1 MSQEPIR
8 TPSRRLLLFA
18 GTATLVIA
26 AGIATL
32 GIVDRAAANRQLVQ
46 WTDQQAVP
54 TVQLAKLERGAGEQ
68 SLILPGTIQ
77 PYSMAPIFAR
87 VNGYLKSWQADI
99 GAEVKAGQVLA
110 TIDTPDLDQQLAQA
124 QANLATAEANEHLA
138 TVTAQRW
145 HTLAASQWVSQ
156 QANDDK
162 AGAAAA
168 NKAIADA
175 ARANVGQLEALE
187 SFKNIAAPFDGVV
200 TQRNTDVGALINA
213 GNSGNAGQ
221 PLFEVADLHKV
232 RIYVQVPQALSAGL
246 TPGLKA
252 TFELPQYPG
261 QQFTA
266 TLITTSHAMA
276 ANSRSMQVELQAD
289 NADGKLSAGA
299 YCLVHLQL
307 PVDPN
312 MVRLPATALVPVNQG
327 VEVAVLGDGNKAV
340 LKKVQLGRDFGDSV
354 EVKAGLSPSDQV
366 IDSPP
371 ETLQSGDPV
380 RLAPTPASS
389 PAQQATAGT
398 ATEPPPAPN

>member
-1 MSQEPIR
+1 MTPEPIKS
-8 TPSRRLLLFA
+8 PSRRLLLLV

-26 AGIATL
+26 GGIATF
-32 GIVDRAAANRQLVQ
+32 GIVDRTTANRQLVQ

-54 TVQLAKLERGAGEQ
+54 TVQLVKPERGPAEQ
-68 SLILPGTIQ
+68 SLVLPGTIQ
-77 PYSMAPIFAR
+77 PYFMARIYAR
-87 VNGYLKSWQADI
+87 VNGYLKSWQSDI

-110 TIDTPDLDQQLAQA
+110 SIDTPDLDQQLAQSR
-124 QANLATAEANEHLA
+124 ANLATAEANEHLA
-138 TVTAQRW
+138 VVTAQRW
-145 HTLAASQWVSQ
+145 QTLATSQWVSQ

-162 AGAAAA
+162 AGTAAAD
-168 NKAIADA
+168 KAIADA
-175 ARANVGQLEALE
+175 ARANVEQLEALE
-187 SFKNIAAPFDGVV
+187 SFKNLTTPFDGVV

-213 GNSGNAGQ
+213 GNGGNAGQ

-312 MVRLPATALVPVNQG
+312 MVRLPATALLPVNQG

-340 LKKVQLGRDFGDSV
+340 LKSVQLGRDFGDSV

-371 ETLQSGDPV
+371 ETLQSGDAV
-380 RLAPTPASS
+380 QLAPTPPSAGG
-389 PAQQATAGT
+389 QQAK
-398 ATEPPPAPN
+398 ATVMKPPSTPN

>member
-1 MSQEPIR
+1 
-8 TPSRRLLLFA
+8 
-18 GTATLVIA
+18 
-26 AGIATL
+26 
-32 GIVDRAAANRQLVQ
+32 
-46 WTDQQAVP
+46 
-54 TVQLAKLERGAGEQ
+54 
-68 SLILPGTIQ
+68 
-77 PYSMAPIFAR
+77 
-87 VNGYLKSWQADI
+87 
-99 GAEVKAGQVLA
+99 
-110 TIDTPDLDQQLAQA
+110 
-124 QANLATAEANEHLA
+124 
-138 TVTAQRW
+138 
-145 HTLAASQWVSQ
+145 
-156 QANDDK
+156 
-162 AGAAAA
+162 
-168 NKAIADA
+168 
-175 ARANVGQLEALE
+175 
-187 SFKNIAAPFDGVV
+187 
-200 TQRNTDVGALINA
+200 
-213 GNSGNAGQ
+213 
-221 PLFEVADLHKV
+221 
-232 RIYVQVPQALSAGL
+232 VPQALSAGL

-340 LKKVQLGRDFGDSV
+340 LKEVQLGRDFGDSV

>member
-1 MSQEPIR
+1 MTPEPIK
-8 TPSRRLLLFA
+8 TPSRRLLLLV

-26 AGIATL
+26 GGIATL
-32 GIVDRAAANRQLVQ
+32 GIVDRATANRQLVQ

-54 TVQLAKLERGAGEQ
+54 TVQLVKLERGPAER
-68 SLILPGTIQ
+68 SLVLPGTIQ
-77 PYSMAPIFAR
+77 PYFMARIYAR
-87 VNGYLKSWQADI
+87 VNGYLKSWQSDI

-110 TIDTPDLDQQLAQA
+110 SIDTPDLDQQLAQA
-124 QANLATAEANEHLA
+124 RANLATAEANEHLA
-138 TVTAQRW
+138 AVTAQRW
-145 HTLAASQWVSQ
+145 QTLATSQWVSE

-162 AGAAAA
+162 AGTAAAD
-168 NKAIADA
+168 KAIADA
-175 ARANVGQLEALE
+175 ARANVDQLEALE
-187 SFKNIAAPFDGVV
+187 SFKNLTTPFDGVV

-213 GNSGNAGQ
+213 GNGGNAGQ

-307 PVDPN
+307 PVDPS
-312 MVRLPATALVPVNQG
+312 MVRLPATALLPVNQG

-340 LKKVQLGRDFGDSV
+340 LKSVQLGRDFGDSV
-354 EVKAGLSPSDQV
+354 EVKAGLSPSDKV

-371 ETLQSGDPV
+371 ETLQSGDTV
-380 RLAPTPASS
+380 QLAPTPTSAGG
-389 PAQQATAGT
+389 QQAGATVTKPPSTA
-398 ATEPPPAPN
+398 N

>member
-1 MSQEPIR
+1 MSPEPIN
-8 TPSRRLLLFA
+8 TPSRRLLLLA
-18 GTATLVIA
+18 GTAALAIA
-26 AGIATL
+26 GVVATL
-32 GIVDRAAANRQLVQ
+32 GIVERATAHRQLVQ
-46 WTDQQAVP
+46 WADQQAVP
-54 TVQLAKLERGAGEQ
+54 TVQLAKLERGVAEQ
-68 SLILPGTIQ
+68 SLVLPGTIQ
-77 PYSMAPIFAR
+77 PYSMAPIYAR

-110 TIDTPDLDQQLAQA
+110 SIDTPDLDQQLAQA
-124 QANLATAEANEHLA
+124 RANLATAEANEHLA
-138 TVTAQRW
+138 SVTAQRW

-168 NKAIADA
+168 DKAIADA
-175 ARANVGQLEALE
+175 ARANVGQLEAME
-187 SFKNIAAPFDGVV
+187 SFKNITAPFDGVV
-200 TQRNTDVGALINA
+200 TQRNTDVGALISA
-213 GNSGNAGQ
+213 GGSSTAS
-221 PLFEVADLHKV
+221 PALFEVSDLDKV

-261 QQFTA
+261 QQFEA

-312 MVRLPATALVPVNQG
+312 MVRLPATALLPVDQG
-327 VEVAVLGDGNKAV
+327 VEVAVIGDGNKAV
-340 LKKVQLGRDFGDSV
+340 LKSVQLGRDFGDSV
-354 EVKAGLSPSDQV
+354 EVKAGLSPSDRV

-371 ETLQSGDPV
+371 ETLQSGDV
-380 RLAPTPASS
+380 VQLAPMPASS
-389 PAQQATAGT
+389 VALQAAAGSPT
-398 ATEPPPAPN
+398 NPSSTPN